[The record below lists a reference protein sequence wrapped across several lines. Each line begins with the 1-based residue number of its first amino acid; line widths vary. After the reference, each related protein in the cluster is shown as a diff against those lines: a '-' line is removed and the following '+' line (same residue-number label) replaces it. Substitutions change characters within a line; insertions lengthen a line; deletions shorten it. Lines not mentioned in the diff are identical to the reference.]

1 MSLVLEVLIYV
12 CVCVRIVSLLNF
24 DCLMRTLW
32 VVDGILI
39 EAPLEMIWEVFNFSL

>member
-1 MSLVLEVLIYV
+1 M

-32 VVDGILI
+32 VADDILI
-39 EAPLEMIWEVFNFSL
+39 KAPIKMIWEVFKFSL